1 MGTRITQNMLNTQ
14 LMRNLNSNLRRM
26 DNSQNQLATGRRINK
41 PSDDPVGIAFGL
53 RYRSEISANDQYES
67 NANSAVSWMD
77 YTDVTLNQAGS
88 VLQRVRE
95 LTVEAANGTN
105 STEALQAI
113 KSEVSQLTEQMVT
126 IGNSEFNGKQVFNGQ
141 LTDKKPY
148 TLETAEN
155 DATDDQ
161 NINFEL
167 GAGVKIGISITGNEV
182 FGKAGATDNLFK
194 VLKDIQTHLD
204 ANDTKALTNDIGA
217 LDKRMDGLLEARADT
232 GAKSNRIELILDRLK
247 DIGINLQSLQSKTE
261 DTDIAEVI
269 TNLKTDENVYNA
281 SLDVGAKLIKPSLI
295 DFLR

>member
-14 LMRNLNSNLRRM
+14 LMRNLNTNLQRM
-26 DNSQNQLATGRRINK
+26 DNSQNQLSTGRKINK

-53 RYRSEISANDQYES
+53 RYRSELSANDQYES

-77 YTDVTLNQAGS
+77 YTDVTLDQAGS

-95 LTVEAANGTN
+95 LTVQASSGTN
-105 STEALQAI
+105 SPEALTSI
-113 KSEVSQLTEQMVT
+113 KSEISQLTEQMVT
-126 IGNSEFNGKQVFNGQ
+126 IGNSEFNGKQIFNGQ

-155 DATDDQ
+155 DVTDNQ

-167 GAGVKIGISITGNEV
+167 GAGVKIGISMTGNEI
-182 FGKAGATDNLFK
+182 FGEAGATDNVFK
-194 VLKDIQTHLD
+194 VLKDIQAHLD
-204 ANDTKALTNDIGA
+204 ANDFTGLSNDIGA
-217 LDKRMDGLLEARADT
+217 LDKRMDGYLEARAT
-232 GAKSNRIELILDRLK
+232 IGAKSNRIELISNRLK
-247 DIGINLQSLQSKTE
+247 DIGINLQTLQSKTE
-261 DTDIAEVI
+261 DTDMAEVV

-281 SLDVGAKLIKPSLI
+281 SLQIGAKLLQPSLI

>member
-14 LMRNLNSNLRRM
+14 LMRNLNSNMIRM
-26 DNSQNQLATGRRINK
+26 DNSQNQLATGRKINK
-41 PSDDPVGIAFGL
+41 PSDDPVGIAFSL

-67 NANSAVSWMD
+67 NANAAVSWMD
-77 YTDVTLNQAGS
+77 YTDVTLDQAGS

-95 LTVEAANGTN
+95 LTVQASNGTN
-105 STEALQAI
+105 SAEGLQAI
-113 KSEVSQLTEQMVT
+113 KSEISQLTEQMVT

-155 DATDDQ
+155 DVTDNQ

-167 GAGVKIGISITGNEV
+167 GAGVKIGISITGNDV
-182 FGKAGATDNLFK
+182 FGKAGMTDNLFG
-194 VLKDIQTHLD
+194 VLKGIQTHMD
-204 ANDTKALTNDIGA
+204 SNDFEGMTKDIGA
-217 LDKRMDGLLEARADT
+217 LDKRMDGFLEARADI
-232 GAKSNRIELILDRLK
+232 GAKSNRIEMILDRLK
-247 DIGINLQSLQSKTE
+247 DIGINLQSMQSKTE
-261 DTDIAEVI
+261 DADVAEVI

>member
-77 YTDVTLNQAGS
+77 YTDVTLNQAGF

-95 LTVEAANGTN
+95 LTVQAANGTN
-105 STEALQAI
+105 SAEGLQAI
-113 KSEVSQLTEQMVT
+113 KSEISQLTEQMVT

-148 TLETAEN
+148 TLATAEK
-155 DATDDQ
+155 DVTDDQ
-161 NINFEL
+161 KINFEL

-182 FGKAGATDNLFK
+182 FGKAGSSDNLFK
-194 VLKDIQTHLD
+194 VLKDIQAHMD
-204 ANDTKALTNDIGA
+204 ANDFKGLTNDIGA
-217 LDKRMDGLLEARADT
+217 LDKRMDGFLEARADI

-261 DTDIAEVI
+261 DANVAEVI

>member
-41 PSDDPVGIAFGL
+41 PSDDPVGIAFAL

-77 YTDVTLNQAGS
+77 YTDVTLNQAGA

-95 LTVEAANGTN
+95 LTVQASNGSN
-105 STEALQAI
+105 SAEGLQAI
-113 KSEVSQLTEQMVT
+113 NSEIAQLTEQMIE
-126 IGNSEFNGKQVFNGQ
+126 IGNSEFNGKQIFNGQ

-148 TLETAEN
+148 TLETAES
-155 DATDDQ
+155 DVTDNQ

-167 GAGVKIGISITGNEV
+167 GAGVKIGISITGNDV
-182 FGKAGATDNLFK
+182 FGKAGAADNLFK
-194 VLKDIQTHLD
+194 VLKDIQLHLEATD
-204 ANDTKALTNDIGA
+204 FASLTKDLGA
-217 LDKRMDGLLEARADT
+217 IDKRMDGFLEARADI
-232 GAKSNRIELILDRLK
+232 GAKNNRIELVLDRLK

-261 DTDIAEVI
+261 DADVAEVI

-281 SLDVGAKLIKPSLI
+281 SLDVGAKLIKPSLL